1 MKFAHGEDGRYDYI
15 GSLMFD
21 EVACAGHR
29 ARPRLEVKRP
39 MLKNRC
45 TLKLNAATGAVWKIE
60 LALAQTPTEA
70 VTQAASRITAQ
81 HAP

>member
-1 MKFAHGEDGRYDYI
+1 M
-15 GSLMFD
+15 
-21 EVACAGHR
+21 
-29 ARPRLEVKRP
+29 KRP

-45 TLKLNAATGAVWKIE
+45 TLKLNAATGAVWQIE